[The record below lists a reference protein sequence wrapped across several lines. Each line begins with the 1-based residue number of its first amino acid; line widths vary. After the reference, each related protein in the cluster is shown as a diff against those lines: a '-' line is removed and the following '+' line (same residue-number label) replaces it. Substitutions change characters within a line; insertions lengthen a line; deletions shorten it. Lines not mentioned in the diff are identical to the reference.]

1 MRKNIIGLGAMA
13 AATLLTAASAQ
24 AGGLERGGYN
34 IDLLFDP
41 SDYAIESSATYVNPQ
56 RKLNN
61 VRDGDT
67 RSVLGGG
74 DGDLS
79 GRPSNGIGATE
90 GYWVPRIGFKASFG
104 DAVDCMADYSQPW
117 GAHLNQGQNWAGAN
131 ENIETKIKSS
141 NYATTCSY
149 SFDVGPGKLR
159 VIGGGFYQEVSGFQD
174 RLVYDLPAIGLPY
187 SGIGNLKMKGDGWGW
202 RAGVAYEIEEYA
214 LRTSLVYNSAVD
226 LDNIEGTLNLTGL
239 PLGLGGN
246 PYAGRVTPV
255 YGSTSLPDSLELKFQ
270 TGVAPGWLVFGS
282 VKWTDWSQLQSL
294 PFCATATRGAVS
306 CVTKN
311 ASNPVSGEI
320 TSIDLLYRDGW
331 TVSGGVGHKF
341 NDKWSGAASL
351 TWDRGVST
359 GIGTHTDTWTLG
371 AGVSYAPTENIELRL
386 SGALGVLTS
395 GSSREV
401 VRDGRAYGQR
411 ASYDFDNDLVSA
423 ISTSLKVK
431 F

>member
-1 MRKNIIGLGAMA
+1 MRKKNFGLGAMT
-13 AATLLTAASAQ
+13 AATLLAATSAQ

-41 SDYAIESSATYVNPQ
+41 SDYVIDSSVTYVNPQ

-61 VRDGDT
+61 VRDSNTD
-67 RSVLGGG
+67 LIPPNG
-74 DGDLS
+74 DGNLN
-79 GRPSNGIGATE
+79 GRPNQGIRATE
-90 GYWVPRIGFKASFG
+90 GYWVKRLGFKASLG
-104 DAVDCMADYSQPW
+104 DAVDCMADYSEPW
-117 GAHLNQGQNWAGAN
+117 GAHLNQGANWAGAN
-131 ENIETKIKSS
+131 ENIETKIKSR

-149 SFDVGPGKLR
+149 SFDVGTGKLR
-159 VIGGGFYQEVSGFQD
+159 VIGGAFYQEVSGFQD
-174 RLVYDLPAIGLPY
+174 RLVYDLPALGFPN
-187 SGIGNLKMKGDGWGW
+187 SGIGSLNMEGDGWGW
-202 RAGVAYEIEEYA
+202 RAGLAYEIEEYA
-214 LRTSLVYNSAVD
+214 LRTSIVYNSAVK
-226 LDNIEGTLNLTGL
+226 LDNLEGTLDLRGL
-239 PLGLGGN
+239 PIGLGGN
-246 PYAGRVTPV
+246 SYAGVVTPV
-255 YGSTSLPDSLELKFQ
+255 YGSASMPDSVELKFQ

-294 PFCATATRGAVS
+294 PFCATATMGAVS
-306 CVTKN
+306 CVTRD
-311 ASNPVSGEI
+311 ASNPVSGEL

-331 TVSGGVGHKF
+331 TISGGVGHKF
-341 NDKWSGAASL
+341 NEQWSGAASL

-371 AGVSYAPTENIELRL
+371 AGVSYTPTENIELRL
-386 SGALGVLTS
+386 SGALGLLTS

-401 VRDGRAYGQR
+401 IKDGRPYGQR